1 MKWLKSWFLIPLLL
15 TGGWLLVVAYLTLIR
30 WEQFLTTP
38 LNELGD
44 FFAGVAAPLAFLWIV
59 FGYLQ
64 HGNEIQDQALVTSR
78 LVEASEIQ
86 ALATRNLAA
95 LTSYSQSRDDLEKA
109 QTVQPLLE
117 ARLGSWGAEGQSLHL
132 TLRNYGMTAHRLK
145 CSCEQAS
152 SVALSG
158 ATLESSKWVH
168 LHIEFE
174 VQPEWPIRLTIR
186 CRDTLNFVHMFEF
199 TVVQAPL
206 LPQIGVPTH
215 RIFRD
220 LTGFRTG
227 IVDANETLLELGASL
242 ND

>member
-15 TGGWLLVVAYLTLIR
+15 TGGWLLVVAYLTCVR
-30 WEQFLTTP
+30 WEQFLAMP

-64 HGNEIQDQALVTSR
+64 HGNEIQDQALITSR

-86 ALATRNLAA
+86 ALATRNLAT
-95 LTSYSQSRDDLEKA
+95 LTSYAQSRDDLEKA
-109 QTVQPLLE
+109 QSVQPLLDVH
-117 ARLGSWGAEGQSLHL
+117 LGGWGAGGQSFYL
-132 TLRNYGMTAHRLK
+132 TIKNDGMTAHRLK

-152 SVALSG
+152 SAVLSG
-158 ATLESSKWVH
+158 VTLESNKWVH
-168 LHIEFE
+168 LHLEFE
-174 VQPEWPIRLTIR
+174 VQPELPLRLTIR
-186 CRDTLNFVHMFEF
+186 CTDTLNFVHIFEF
-199 TVVQAPL
+199 TVEQGPP
-206 LPQIGVPTH
+206 LPQIGLSTH

-220 LTGFRTG
+220 VTGFRTG
-227 IVDANETLLELGASL
+227 IVDGNETLLELGASL